1 MKVAF
6 STVAC
11 PTWTLEE
18 VADHAERLGFMG
30 VELRTFGD
38 APSQFACEPALT
50 EASKVRSM
58 FDKAG
63 VEIACLATSLRF
75 DEPVGDPFLHI
86 FGDNDKPIRAAKSV
100 IDLAGQVECP
110 LVRVFAFETF
120 GSESR
125 SNAVRRIAEKLKL
138 AAAAARNTGVRLI
151 LENGGSFA
159 TAADLAELLDL
170 VDSPHMGAAYSVA
183 TASRAG
189 EGPRDGI
196 NVLGDRLALVRMSD
210 WQGTKA
216 CALGQGDIPN
226 AQAVSAL
233 FTAGYRGWLSYEWP
247 AAWTH
252 ASGDVASMLGN
263 AAKALF
269 QWMGSPAK
277 AASAHSTV
285 AAGH

>member
-11 PTWTLEE
+11 PSWTLEE

-38 APSQFACEPALT
+38 APNQFACEPALT
-50 EASKVRSM
+50 GAAKARSM

-86 FGDNDKPIRAAKSV
+86 FGDNDRPIRAVKSV
-100 IDLAGQVECP
+100 IDLAGQIECP
-110 LVRVFAFETF
+110 LVRIFAFETF

-125 SNAVRRIAEKLKL
+125 TNAVRRISEKLKL
-138 AAAAARNTGVRLI
+138 AAAAARNTGVRLV

-183 TASRAG
+183 TAARAG
-189 EGPRDGI
+189 EGPREGL
-196 NVLGDRLALVRMSD
+196 NVLGDRLALVRVSD
-210 WQGTKA
+210 WKGTTP
-216 CALGQGDIPN
+216 CALGMGDIPN
-226 AQAVSAL
+226 AEAIASL
-233 FTAGYRGWLSYEWP
+233 KSAGYGGWVSYDWPVAWTP
-247 AAWTH
+247 AA
-252 ASGDVASMLGN
+252 GDVASVLGT
-263 AAKALF
+263 AAKTIF
-269 QWMGSPAK
+269 QWMGMSARPA
-277 AASAHSTV
+277 AGRV
-285 AAGH
+285 AAIAH

>member
-6 STVAC
+6 STVSCA
-11 PTWTLEE
+11 TWTLEE

-30 VELRTFGD
+30 VELRTFAD

-50 EASKVRSM
+50 DSSKVRSM

-86 FGDNDKPIRAAKSV
+86 LGDDDKSTRAAKGA
-100 IDLAGQVECP
+100 IGLASQIECP

-125 SNAVRRIAEKLKL
+125 PNAVRRISEKLKL
-138 AAAAARNTGVRLI
+138 AAAAARNTGVRLV

-170 VDSPHMGAAYSVA
+170 VDSPHLGAAYSVA
-183 TASRAG
+183 TATRAG
-189 EGPRDGI
+189 EGPREGL
-196 NVLGDRLALVRMSD
+196 NVLGDRLALVRVSD
-210 WQGTKA
+210 WKGTKM
-216 CALGQGDIPN
+216 CGLGQGDIPN
-226 AQAVSAL
+226 AQAVSML
-233 FTAGYRGWLSYEWP
+233 YGAGYRGWLSYEWP
-247 AAWTH
+247 GAWTN
-252 ASGDVASMLGN
+252 ATEDVAGVLGN

-269 QWMGSPAK
+269 QWMGAPAK
-277 AASAHSTV
+277 HASMHSAV

>member
-30 VELRTFGD
+30 VELRTFAD

-50 EASKVRSM
+50 DASKVRSM

-86 FGDNDKPIRAAKSV
+86 LGDDDKPTRAAKTM
-100 IDLAGQVECP
+100 IGLASQVECP

-138 AAAAARNTGVRLI
+138 AAAAARNTGVRLV

-183 TASRAG
+183 TAARAG
-189 EGPRDGI
+189 EGPREGL
-196 NVLGDRLALVRMSD
+196 NVLGERLALVRVSD
-210 WQGTKA
+210 WKGTTPSG
-216 CALGQGDIPN
+216 LGQGDIPN
-226 AQAVSAL
+226 AAAVAAL
-233 FTAGYRGWLSYEWP
+233 AGAGYRGWVSYEWP

-252 ASGDVASMLGN
+252 AAGDASMMLGN
-263 AAKALF
+263 AAKTLF
-269 QWMGSPAK
+269 QWMGTPAK
-277 AASAHSTV
+277 SAAARAVPIAAH
-285 AAGH
+285 